1 VAYGT
6 AVAFSDPNVSV
17 VAVNQDTIKHA
28 IQFFSPTTSKKNT
41 LYDCIIA
48 AVAEENK
55 ADAIFSFD
63 QFYKKQG
70 FKLASE
76 FVEKELRKQ
85 ASK

>member
-48 AVAEENK
+48 ATMPVLQMQ
-55 ADAIFSFD
+55 D
-63 QFYKKQG
+63 
-70 FKLASE
+70 FKLQR
-76 FVEKELRKQ
+76 FLKMD
-85 ASK
+85 